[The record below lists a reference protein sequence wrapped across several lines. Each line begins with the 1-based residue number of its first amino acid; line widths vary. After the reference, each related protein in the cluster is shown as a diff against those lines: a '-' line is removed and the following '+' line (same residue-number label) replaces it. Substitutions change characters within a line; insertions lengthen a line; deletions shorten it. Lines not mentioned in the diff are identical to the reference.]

1 MQLLHKRPLSSPSN
15 SHDRSHPKCAYQ
27 QSKYIR
33 HSERGLTLVEV
44 LLTTALLSM
53 GLLAVAN
60 MQMVSMRVN
69 TTSANLTQATLAA
82 QEVAEWIMSLSFDD
96 PLLMDETDPGVATT
110 YHDPDPPVGYVIR
123 WEVDTTSPNTKTV
136 NIVAT
141 WGSLESQKSISVP
154 MQISTYTNPQDSL
167 G

>member
-1 MQLLHKRPLSSPSN
+1 M
-15 SHDRSHPKCAYQ
+15 
-27 QSKYIR
+27 

-96 PLLMDETDPGVATT
+96 PLLMDETDPGIATT
-110 YHDPDPPVGYVIR
+110 YHDPDPPIGYSIR
-123 WEVDTTSPNTKTV
+123 WEVDTSSANSKIV
-136 NIVAT
+136 NIVTT
-141 WGSLESQKSISVP
+141 WGSIESQKSISLP
-154 MQISTYTNPQDSL
+154 MQISTYTNS
-167 G
+167 

>member
-1 MQLLHKRPLSSPSN
+1 
-15 SHDRSHPKCAYQ
+15 
-27 QSKYIR
+27 
-33 HSERGLTLVEV
+33 LTLIEV

-69 TTSANLTQATLAA
+69 VTSANLTQATLAA
-82 QEVAEWIMSLSFDD
+82 QEVAEWIMSLPFTD
-96 PLLMDETDPGVATT
+96 PLLMDETDPGIATT

-123 WEVDTTSPNTKTV
+123 WEVDTTTPRTKTV

-141 WGSLESQKSISVP
+141 WGSLESEKSISVP

>member
-15 SHDRSHPKCAYQ
+15 SHDHSHPKCAQ
-27 QSKYIR
+27 QSKYVR
-33 HSERGLTLVEV
+33 HSEQGLTLVEV

-82 QEVAEWIMSLSFDD
+82 QEVAEWIMSLPFDD
-96 PLLMDETDPGVATT
+96 PLLMDETDPWIATT
-110 YHDPDPPVGYVIR
+110 YHDPDPPIGYSIR
-123 WEVDTTSPNTKTV
+123 WEVDTSSANSKIV
-136 NIVAT
+136 NIVTT
-141 WGSLESQKSISVP
+141 WGSIESQKSISLP
-154 MQISTYTNPQDSL
+154 MQISTYTNPEISP